1 MAGILSIC
9 KVTVGAAAAAK
20 DYYFQGSSSYAGLE
34 AETGVTIVKAADW
47 KNQEPLIPI
56 GNLIEAAKVDRKTV
70 RYLTTDGKTRKSTTL
85 IFAKDKVSA
94 AEESTSA
101 IIGKDYK
108 VNGVSKGKIL
118 KVGNSRT
125 KKNKY

>member
-34 AETGVTIVKAADW
+34 AETGVTIVKPEDW

-70 RYLTTDGKTRKSTTL
+70 RYLTTAKERKSTTL
-85 IFAKDKVSA
+85 IFAKDKVAA
-94 AEESTSA
+94 AEDTASA

-118 KVGNSRT
+118 KVGNTRN